1 MFCGLTAS
9 MSEAFLAYPFID
21 FSIFSFAAILIEQS
35 AIDIV
40 VGSLVWYNVLL
51 SGIYVGLQAA
61 VTAGYSSCISGLQVK
76 DRLRETIKTPT
87 DAVNALR
94 SGVKPVFQGVF
105 HRDILVWIVRFSPR
119 LLPDIVRPSLVLEEE
134 IAGFMFTES
143 EFWSIRSSAIEVYG
157 ISVEAV

>member
-1 MFCGLTAS
+1 M
-9 MSEAFLAYPFID
+9 
-21 FSIFSFAAILIEQS
+21 
-35 AIDIV
+35 
-40 VGSLVWYNVLL
+40 
-51 SGIYVGLQAA
+51 
-61 VTAGYSSCISGLQVK
+61 K

-105 HRDILVWIVRFSPR
+105 HRDILVWIVRVSPR

-134 IAGFMFTES
+134 MAGFMFTEG